1 MFQGA
6 AGNKG
11 VFILQ
16 LRERLI
22 YLLFSIVLFLTAIL
36 FMGLAFSIW
45 PFEQIDF
52 YIDFLYGNLYG
63 ALIALFVL
71 LISLW
76 LLSKSFKPKETEKL
90 ITGSTSHGDYMVS
103 FTALE
108 SMVLRASKNIEG
120 IKELEPQIIFRDGNL
135 SILIKAVVVS
145 DYEIPEVSQQVQE
158 SVKNYIEEMAGVTVS
173 AVKIFIENV
182 IDQGLNRIPREKEV

>member
-1 MFQGA
+1 M
-6 AGNKG
+6 
-11 VFILQ
+11 Q

-90 ITGSTSHGDYMVS
+90 ITGSTAHGDYMVS

-182 IDQGLNRIPREKEV
+182 IEQGLNRIPREKEV